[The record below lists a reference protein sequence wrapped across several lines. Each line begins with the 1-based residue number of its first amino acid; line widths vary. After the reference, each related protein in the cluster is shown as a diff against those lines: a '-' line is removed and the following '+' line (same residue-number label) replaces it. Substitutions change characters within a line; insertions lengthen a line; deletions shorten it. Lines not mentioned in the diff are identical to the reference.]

1 MAQVQLLIRNAP
13 DRWRLG
19 DNQFT
24 QAAKLLGD
32 TSVPTFYPSLFA
44 MVAAV
49 LETFGTM
56 VFDRIRSRAE
66 VAEDAVL
73 LLPTAPGTGGGYAP
87 HRDGSG

>member
-1 MAQVQLLIRNAP
+1 MLLTGGV
-13 DRWRLG
+13 LG
-19 DNQFT
+19 IYHSL

-44 MVAAV
+44 MVAAL
-49 LETFGTM
+49 LETFGMM

-66 VAEDAVL
+66 EAEDTVL
-73 LLPTAPGTGGGYAP
+73 PLPTPPGTGGGYAL